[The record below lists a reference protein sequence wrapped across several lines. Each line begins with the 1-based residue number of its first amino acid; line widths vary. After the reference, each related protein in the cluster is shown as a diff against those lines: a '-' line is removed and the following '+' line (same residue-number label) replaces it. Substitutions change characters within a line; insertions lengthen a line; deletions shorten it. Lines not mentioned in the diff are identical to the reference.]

1 MKPKMFAIILAAFS
15 IILFGTGT
23 FGLTQQTQQ
32 TTSSAF
38 IPNSRYTFSPVL
50 DGTEITH
57 GFVIQNKGN
66 ATLEIEKVRPG

>member
-1 MKPKMFAIILAAFS
+1 MRPKMFAVIFAAFS

-32 TTSSAF
+32 TASAF

-50 DGTEITH
+50 DGAQITH